1 MHEKIF
7 TLKVKICIHGIGV
20 NGTSAMAERRIY
32 VMREVVMNKKT
43 NLLQL
48 EEHFYQLAD
57 VKEPNVFHNLF
68 PYDEIPKIAF
78 NDRSGSQI
86 RHFVTVSSQGHRIP
100 QSRS

>member
-43 NLLQL
+43 NLLKL
-48 EEHFYQLAD
+48 EEHINQ
-57 VKEPNVFHNLF
+57 
-68 PYDEIPKIAF
+68 
-78 NDRSGSQI
+78 
-86 RHFVTVSSQGHRIP
+86 
-100 QSRS
+100 